1 VIDRLRQSLQ
11 RFLSLFRRARLDQEH
26 DAEVAAHLDLAI
38 DENRKNG
45 MSAEEARRQALIQ
58 LGGVAQTKE
67 NYRDHRGVAW
77 LETLFRDLRFALRM
91 LRKSPGFCVVAILAL
106 ALGIG
111 FSSIVFSIFYNG
123 ILNPFP
129 YRDANRLMAISVMDD
144 RNATRQFRPV
154 FHLDEIIAF
163 RNQNHTFE
171 DIVGVSSWDVLYSRK
186 GITELV
192 HGCVM
197 TPNAAEFYGVPPM
210 LGRGLMERDAQP
222 GADPVVLLGYE
233 YWKKEFQQDK
243 SVVGKTMMIDNQA
256 RTVIGVM
263 PPRFYLFG
271 ADFYALISWDRTEPS
286 MADAMANNE
295 PYFFFPNGILKKG
308 ISRDTA
314 NADLFAIAQR
324 LVPLHKDD
332 YPEKFHI
339 NTRGFSD
346 AIVGDF
352 KQTMFFLIGA
362 VALLLLISSSN
373 VASLL
378 LTHHSA
384 RAKEIAL
391 RSALGASRGRLIRQ
405 LLLESFVLG
414 AVGCLAG
421 SFLAY
426 GGLKAAKTL
435 DAALQIPGES
445 DISLN
450 WQVLLFAVAV
460 SLLTALLFGL
470 SPAFFAVKK
479 DLRENLQ
486 SSGVNAN
493 SSQRGGKIR
502 AGLVVGQVALS
513 VLLLV
518 FAGLVIRSFIAI
530 TNFDPGISTK
540 NMFVADIHF
549 PGHQYD
555 SAESKRAYFEQ
566 ALARISAI
574 PGVVNAATALG
585 WPIEG
590 GPRTEDVTIP
600 GKPHDKHWTTSFE
613 ACSEGYFQTLGSRLL
628 RGRLISSSDV
638 ASARRIAVVNQTLS
652 DQYFPNQNPIGQQ
665 IKFNVL
671 DQIPGTPH
679 DAYFEIVGI
688 VRDFRNVGL
697 QQSVQPEAFV
707 PYTFS
712 GFGDRNIL
720 VRTAANPNLFVNTF
734 RQVLADVDPNPILSH
749 PETLEGLLHTHEYVK
764 PKFRLIS
771 FGTCAGIGL
780 GLALIGLFGVMSYSV
795 ALQTQELG
803 VRMALGAQR
812 SDILTLVLR
821 KGVLLVG
828 SGLFLGLLVAFLS
841 VRILQ
846 SQLWGV
852 SAFDPGAFVLAP
864 LALLAAGLLAC
875 YLPARRAT
883 RVDPLVALRY
893 E

>member
-11 RFLSLFRRARLDQEH
+11 RFLPLFRRARLDQEL
-26 DAEVAAHLDLAI
+26 DAEVAVHLDLAI
-38 DENRKNG
+38 DENRENG

-58 LGGVAQTKE
+58 LGGIAQTKE
-67 NYRDHRGVAW
+67 NYRDHRGIAW

-91 LRKSPGFCVVAILAL
+91 LRKSSGFCVVAILAL

-123 ILNPFP
+123 VLNPFP
-129 YRDANRLMAISVMDD
+129 YRDANRLRAISVMDD
-144 RNATRQFRPV
+144 RDATKQFRPV
-154 FHLDEIIAF
+154 FHLDEIVAF
-163 RNQNHTFE
+163 RKQNHTFE
-171 DIVGVSSWDVLYSRK
+171 DIVGVSSWDVLYARN
-186 GITELV
+186 GVTGLV

-197 TPNAAEFYGVPPM
+197 TPNATEFYGVPPM
-210 LGRGLMERDAQP
+210 LGRSLMERDAQP

-243 SVVGKTMMIDNQA
+243 SVVGKTMIIDNQA

-271 ADFYALISWDRTEPS
+271 ADFYALISGDRTEPS
-286 MADAMANNE
+286 MADAMANNA

-352 KQTMFFLIGA
+352 KQTMFFLIGV

-384 RAKEIAL
+384 RAKLIAL
-391 RSALGASRGRLIRQ
+391 RSALGASRGCLIRQ
-405 LLLESFVLG
+405 L
-414 AVGCLAG
+414 
-421 SFLAY
+421 
-426 GGLKAAKTL
+426 
-435 DAALQIPGES
+435 
-445 DISLN
+445 
-450 WQVLLFAVAV
+450 
-460 SLLTALLFGL
+460 
-470 SPAFFAVKK
+470 
-479 DLRENLQ
+479 
-486 SSGVNAN
+486 
-493 SSQRGGKIR
+493 
-502 AGLVVGQVALS
+502 
-513 VLLLV
+513 LLLV

-574 PGVVNAATALG
+574 PGVVSAATALG

-638 ASARRIAVVNQTLS
+638 APARRIAVVNQTLS

-688 VRDFRNVGL
+688 VSDFRNVGL

-749 PETLEGLLHTHEYVK
+749 PDTLEGLLHTHEYVK

-771 FGTCAGIGL
+771 FGTCAGIGP

-828 SGLFLGLLVAFLS
+828 NGLFLGLLVAFLS

>member
-1 VIDRLRQSLQ
+1 
-11 RFLSLFRRARLDQEH
+11 
-26 DAEVAAHLDLAI
+26 
-38 DENRKNG
+38 

-67 NYRDHRGVAW
+67 NYRDHRGIAW

-129 YRDANRLMAISVMDD
+129 YRDADRLMAISVMDD

-163 RNQNHTFE
+163 RNQNHTFD
-171 DIVGVSSWDVLYSRK
+171 DIVGVSSWDVLYSRR

-197 TPNAAEFYGVPPM
+197 TPNATEFYGVPAM

-295 PYFFFPNGILKKG
+295 PYFFFPSGILKKG

-314 NADLFAIAQR
+314 NSDLFAIAQR

-470 SPAFFAVKK
+470 SPAFFAVRK

-549 PGHQYD
+549 PGHRYD

-574 PGVVNAATALG
+574 PGVVNAATAIG

-688 VRDFRNVGL
+688 VSDFRNVGL

-734 RQVLADVDPNPILSH
+734 RQVLADVDRNPILSH
-749 PETLEGLLHTHEYVK
+749 PDTLEGLLHRHEYVK

-771 FGTCAGIGL
+771 FGTCAGLGL

-803 VRMALGAQR
+803 VRMALGAQH

-852 SAFDPGAFVLAP
+852 SAFDPGAFALAP

-883 RVDPLVALRY
+883 RVDPMVALRY
-893 E
+893 Q

>member
-1 VIDRLRQSLQ
+1 MIDRLRQSLQ
-11 RFLSLFRRARLDQEH
+11 RFLPLFRRARLDQEL
-26 DAEVAAHLDLAI
+26 DAEVAVHLDLAI
-38 DENRKNG
+38 DENRENG

-58 LGGVAQTKE
+58 LGGIAQTKE
-67 NYRDHRGVAW
+67 NYRDHRGIAW

-91 LRKSPGFCVVAILAL
+91 LRKSSGFCVVAILAL

-123 ILNPFP
+123 VLNPFP
-129 YRDANRLMAISVMDD
+129 YRDANRLRAISVMDD
-144 RNATRQFRPV
+144 RDATKQFRPV
-154 FHLDEIIAF
+154 FHLDEIVAF
-163 RNQNHTFE
+163 RKQNHTFE
-171 DIVGVSSWDVLYSRK
+171 DIVGVSSWDVLYAHN
-186 GITELV
+186 GVTELV

-197 TPNAAEFYGVPPM
+197 TPNATEFYGVPPM
-210 LGRGLMERDAQP
+210 LGRSLMERDAQP

-243 SVVGKTMMIDNQA
+243 SVVGKTMIIDNQA

-286 MADAMANNE
+286 MADAMANNA

-352 KQTMFFLIGA
+352 KQTMFFLIGV

-384 RAKEIAL
+384 RAKLIAL
-391 RSALGASRGRLIRQ
+391 RSALGASRGCLIRQ
-405 LLLESFVLG
+405 L
-414 AVGCLAG
+414 
-421 SFLAY
+421 
-426 GGLKAAKTL
+426 
-435 DAALQIPGES
+435 
-445 DISLN
+445 
-450 WQVLLFAVAV
+450 
-460 SLLTALLFGL
+460 
-470 SPAFFAVKK
+470 
-479 DLRENLQ
+479 
-486 SSGVNAN
+486 
-493 SSQRGGKIR
+493 
-502 AGLVVGQVALS
+502 
-513 VLLLV
+513 LLLV

-574 PGVVNAATALG
+574 PGVVSAATALG

-638 ASARRIAVVNQTLS
+638 APARRIAVVNQTLS

-688 VRDFRNVGL
+688 VSDFRNVGL

-749 PETLEGLLHTHEYVK
+749 PDTLEGLLHTHEYVK

-771 FGTCAGIGL
+771 FGTCAGIGP

-828 SGLFLGLLVAFLS
+828 SGLFLGLLAAFLS

>member
-11 RFLSLFRRARLDQEH
+11 RFVSLFRRARLDQEH

-45 MSAEEARRQALIQ
+45 MPDEEARRQALIQ

-67 NYRDHRGVAW
+67 NYRDHRGIAW

-129 YRDANRLMAISVMDD
+129 YRDADRLMAISVMDD

-163 RNQNHTFE
+163 RSQNHTFE

-197 TPNAAEFYGVPPM
+197 TPNATEFYGVPPM

-286 MADAMANNE
+286 MADAMANNA
-295 PYFFFPNGILKKG
+295 PYFFFPTGIIRKA
-308 ISRDTA
+308 ISRETA
-314 NADLFAIAQR
+314 NADLLAIAQR

-426 GGLKAAKTL
+426 WGLKAAKTL
-435 DAALQIPGES
+435 DAAMQIPGES

-470 SPAFFAVKK
+470 SPAFFAVRK

-555 SAESKRAYFEQ
+555 SAESKRAYFEP

-574 PGVVNAATALG
+574 PGVVNAATAIAF
-585 WPIEG
+585 PIEG
-590 GPRTEDVTIP
+590 GAGTDDVTIP

-613 ACSEGYFQTLGSRLL
+613 ACSEGYFQTLGLRLL
-628 RGRLISSSDV
+628 RGRSISSSDV
-638 ASARRIAVVNQTLS
+638 AAARRIAVVNQTLS

-671 DQIPGTPH
+671 DQIPGTPR

-688 VRDFRNVGL
+688 VSDFRNVGL
-697 QQSVQPEAFV
+697 QQSVQPQAFV

-712 GFGDRNIL
+712 GFGDRAIL
-720 VRTAANPNLFVNTF
+720 IRTAANPNLFVNTF
-734 RQVLADVDPNPILSH
+734 RQVLGNVDPNPIVSH
-749 PETLEGLLHTHEYVK
+749 PDTLEGLLHTHEYVK

-864 LALLAAGLLAC
+864 FALLAAGLLAC

>member
-26 DAEVAAHLDLAI
+26 DAEVAAHLDLAT

-67 NYRDHRGVAW
+67 NYRDHRGIAW

-91 LRKSPGFCVVAILAL
+91 LRKSPAFCVVAILAL

-154 FHLDEIIAF
+154 FHLDEIIAL
-163 RNQNHTFE
+163 RNRNHTFE
-171 DIVGVSSWDVLYSRK
+171 DIVGVSSWDVVYTRK

-197 TPNAAEFYGVPPM
+197 TPNATEFYGVPPM

-243 SVVGKTMMIDNQA
+243 SVVGKTMMIDNHA

-271 ADFYALISWDRTEPS
+271 ADFYAVISWDRTEPS
-286 MADAMANNE
+286 LADAMANND
-295 PYFFFPNGILKKG
+295 PYFFFPTGILKKG
-308 ISRDTA
+308 ISRETA
-314 NADLFAIAQR
+314 NADLLAIAQR

-421 SFLAY
+421 SFLAS

-470 SPAFFAVKK
+470 SPAFFAVRK

-513 VLLLV
+513 MLLLV

-540 NMFVADIHF
+540 NVFVADVHF

-566 ALARISAI
+566 ALARISSI
-574 PGVVNAATALG
+574 PGVVNAATAIAF
-585 WPIEG
+585 PIEG
-590 GPRTEDVTIP
+590 GAGTDDVTIP

-688 VRDFRNVGL
+688 VSDFRNVGL
-697 QQSVQPEAFV
+697 QQSVQPQAFV

-712 GFGDRNIL
+712 GFGDRAIL
-720 VRTAANPNLFVNTF
+720 IRTAANPNLFVNTF
-734 RQVLADVDPNPILSH
+734 RRVLGDVDPKPILSH
-749 PETLEGLLHTHEYVK
+749 PDTLEGLLHTHEYVK

-852 SAFDPGAFVLAP
+852 SAFDRGAFVLAP

>member
-1 VIDRLRQSLQ
+1 
-11 RFLSLFRRARLDQEH
+11 
-26 DAEVAAHLDLAI
+26 
-38 DENRKNG
+38 
-45 MSAEEARRQALIQ
+45 
-58 LGGVAQTKE
+58 
-67 NYRDHRGVAW
+67 
-77 LETLFRDLRFALRM
+77 
-91 LRKSPGFCVVAILAL
+91 
-106 ALGIG
+106 
-111 FSSIVFSIFYNG
+111 
-123 ILNPFP
+123 
-129 YRDANRLMAISVMDD
+129 
-144 RNATRQFRPV
+144 
-154 FHLDEIIAF
+154 
-163 RNQNHTFE
+163 
-171 DIVGVSSWDVLYSRK
+171 
-186 GITELV
+186 
-192 HGCVM
+192 M
-197 TPNAAEFYGVPPM
+197 TPNAMEFYGVAPM
-210 LGRGLMERDAQP
+210 LGRGLMKRDAQP

-271 ADFYALISWDRTEPS
+271 ADFYAAISWDRTEPS
-286 MADAMANNE
+286 MADAIANNV
-295 PYFFFPNGILKKG
+295 PYFFFPTGILKKG
-308 ISRDTA
+308 ISRETA
-314 NADLFAIAQR
+314 NADLQAIAER

-332 YPEKFHI
+332 YPAKFRI
-339 NTRGFSD
+339 GTRGFSD

-391 RSALGASRGRLIRQ
+391 RSALGAGRGRLIRQ

-414 AVGCLAG
+414 AAGCLAG

-450 WQVLLFAVAV
+450 WQVLFFAVAV

-470 SPAFFAVKK
+470 SPAFFAVRK

-540 NMFVADIHF
+540 NMFVAGIHF

-566 ALARISAI
+566 ALAQISAI
-574 PGVVNAATALG
+574 PGVVNAATAVAF
-585 WPIEG
+585 PIEG
-590 GPRTEDVTIP
+590 GASTDDVTIP
-600 GKPHDKHWTTSFE
+600 GEPHDKHWTTSFE
-613 ACSEGYFQTLGSRLL
+613 ACSEGYFQTLGLRLL
-628 RGRLISSSDV
+628 RGRLISSADI
-638 ASARRIAVVNQTLS
+638 AAARRIAVVNKTLS
-652 DQYFPNQNPIGQQ
+652 DQYFPNQDAIGQQ

-671 DQIPGTPH
+671 DRIPGTPR

-688 VRDFRNVGL
+688 VSDFRNVGL
-697 QQSVQPEAFV
+697 QQSVQPQAFV

-720 VRTAANPNLFVNTF
+720 IRTAVNPNLLVNTF
-734 RQVLADVDPNPILSH
+734 RQALGGVDPNPILSR
-749 PETLEGLLHTHEYVK
+749 PDTLEGLLHTHEYVK

-780 GLALIGLFGVMSYSV
+780 GLAVIGLFGVMSYSV

-812 SDILTLVLR
+812 SNILTLVLR

-828 SGLFLGLLVAFLS
+828 SGLLLGLLIAFLS

-864 LALLAAGLLAC
+864 LALFAAGLLAC

>member
-26 DAEVAAHLDLAI
+26 DAEVAAHLDLAT

-67 NYRDHRGVAW
+67 DYRDHRGIAW
-77 LETLFRDLRFALRM
+77 LETLLRDLRFALRM
-91 LRKSPGFCVVAILAL
+91 LHKSPGFCVVAILAL

-163 RNQNHTFE
+163 RNRNHTFE
-171 DIVGVSSWDVLYSRK
+171 DIVGVSSWDVLYTRK

-197 TPNAAEFYGVPPM
+197 TPNATEFYGVPPM

-222 GADPVVLLGYE
+222 GANPVVLLGYE

-286 MADAMANNE
+286 MADAMANND
-295 PYFFFPNGILKKG
+295 PYFFFPTGILKKG
-308 ISRDTA
+308 ISRETA
-314 NADLFAIAQR
+314 NADLLAIAQ
-324 LVPLHKDD
+324 LLEPLHKDD

-470 SPAFFAVKK
+470 SPAFFAVRK

-513 VLLLV
+513 MLLLV

-540 NMFVADIHF
+540 NMFVADVHF

-566 ALARISAI
+566 ALARISSI
-574 PGVVNAATALG
+574 PGVVNAATAIAF
-585 WPIEG
+585 PIEG
-590 GPRTEDVTIP
+590 GAGTDDVTIP

-671 DQIPGTPH
+671 DQIPGTPR

-688 VRDFRNVGL
+688 VSDFRNVGL
-697 QQSVQPEAFV
+697 QQSVQPQAFV

-712 GFGDRNIL
+712 GFGDRAIL
-720 VRTAANPNLFVNTF
+720 IRTAANPNLFVNTF
-734 RQVLADVDPNPILSH
+734 RQVLGDVDPNPILSH
-749 PETLEGLLHTHEYVK
+749 PDTLEGLLHTHEYVK

-821 KGVLLVG
+821 KGILLVG

-883 RVDPLVALRY
+883 RVDPLIALRY

>member
-1 VIDRLRQSLQ
+1 
-11 RFLSLFRRARLDQEH
+11 
-26 DAEVAAHLDLAI
+26 
-38 DENRKNG
+38 
-45 MSAEEARRQALIQ
+45 M
-58 LGGVAQTKE
+58 
-67 NYRDHRGVAW
+67 
-77 LETLFRDLRFALRM
+77 
-91 LRKSPGFCVVAILAL
+91 
-106 ALGIG
+106 
-111 FSSIVFSIFYNG
+111 
-123 ILNPFP
+123 
-129 YRDANRLMAISVMDD
+129 
-144 RNATRQFRPV
+144 

-171 DIVGVSSWDVLYSRK
+171 DIVGVSSWDVLYAHH

-197 TPNAAEFYGVPPM
+197 TPNATEFYGVAPM

-222 GADPVVLLGYE
+222 DADPVVVLGYE

-271 ADFYALISWDRTEPS
+271 ADFYAAISWDRAEPS
-286 MADAMANNE
+286 MADAMANNA
-295 PYFFFPNGILKKG
+295 PYFFFPTGILKKG

-314 NADLFAIAQR
+314 NADLQAIAKR

-339 NTRGFSD
+339 GTRGFSD

-414 AVGCLAG
+414 AIGCFAG

-470 SPAFFAVKK
+470 SPAFFAVRK
-479 DLRENLQ
+479 DLREKLQ

-530 TNFDPGISTK
+530 THFDPGISTK
-540 NMFVADIHF
+540 NMFVAGIHF

-555 SAESKRAYFEQ
+555 STESKRAYFEQ

-574 PGVVNAATALG
+574 PGVVNAGTAIAL
-585 WPIEG
+585 PIEG
-590 GPRTEDVTIP
+590 GAGTDDVTIP

-613 ACSEGYFQTLGSRLL
+613 ACSEGYFQTLGLRLL
-628 RGRLISSSDV
+628 RGRLISPSDI
-638 ASARRIAVVNQTLS
+638 AAARRIAVINKTLS
-652 DQYFPNQNPIGQQ
+652 DQYFPNQSPIGQQ

-671 DQIPGTPH
+671 DQIPGTPR

-688 VRDFRNVGL
+688 VSDFRNVGL
-697 QQSVQPEAFV
+697 QQSVQPQAFV

-720 VRTAANPNLFVNTF
+720 VRTAADPNLFVNTF

-749 PETLEGLLHTHEYVK
+749 PDTLEGLLHTHEYVK

-812 SDILTLVLR
+812 SNILTLVLR

-828 SGLFLGLLVAFLS
+828 SGLLLGLLIAFLS

-864 LALLAAGLLAC
+864 LALFAAGLLAC